1 MPLVGPWTDSTGT
14 GYTYPA
20 AYVVAHERIDTV
32 KQTVLIDVT
41 IWASSGL
48 VNRRPLWQRTV
59 APNSSQID
67 NIVSFIEGR
76 GDLALLSRPAFSG
89 MSTTA

>member
-20 AYVVAHERIDTV
+20 AYLMVTERVDTAR
-32 KQTVLIDVT
+32 QTVLIDIT

-48 VNRRPLWQRTV
+48 RNHAPVWQRTV
-59 APNSSQID
+59 APNSSQVAAVCSLID
-67 NIVSFIEGR
+67 NRAET
-76 GDLALLSRPAFSG
+76 ALLTRAEFG
-89 MSTTA
+89 AMSTTA